1 MLNHDLHITAES
13 ALADF
18 ERRAREGVNKQL
30 NVFQRDGF
38 IALARGAVILSDEA
52 GLRHYL

>member
-18 ERRAREGVNKQL
+18 ERRAREGARRML
-30 NVFQRDGF
+30 
-38 IALARGAVILSDEA
+38 ALEAAVPRAAADHPARRLW
-52 GLRHYL
+52 